1 MINNAPQWQNKQ
13 DEEQELQE
21 RKEQNLKS
29 DIIGY
34 IKDLR
39 FNQHKT
45 IREIATIT
53 GKSSRDVIAFLKES
67 VDKEK
72 EEENEMLMDA

>member
-1 MINNAPQWQNKQ
+1 LET
-13 DEEQELQE
+13 DENIK
-21 RKEQNLKS
+21 R

-34 IKDLR
+34 IRDLR

-45 IREIATIT
+45 IRQIAATT
-53 GKSSRDVIAFLKES
+53 VLKES

-72 EEENEMLMDA
+72 EEENENAHVMAIDWFV